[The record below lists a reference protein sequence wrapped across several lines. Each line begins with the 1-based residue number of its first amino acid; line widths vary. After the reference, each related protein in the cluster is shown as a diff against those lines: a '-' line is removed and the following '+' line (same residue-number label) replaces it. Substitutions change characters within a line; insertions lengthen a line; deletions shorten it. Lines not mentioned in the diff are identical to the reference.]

1 MTRTE
6 RPSGPPA
13 PYAVVPS
20 PSSGR
25 HVVKLKRELQPQ
37 APYFAE
43 AHAARCWAVFKFG
56 FEQGT
61 MVHALPSGK
70 VSVADVAE

>member
-1 MTRTE
+1 MLLN
-6 RPSGPPA
+6 
-13 PYAVVPS
+13 
-20 PSSGR
+20 
-25 HVVKLKRELQPQ
+25 LKKGMGLQPQ